1 MKPTIISSANDEKL
15 VEHIIKQNRDLQSSC
30 ESMKTEMNDLNNEK
44 DLLENENESMQKS
57 RQIMIG
63 YMKNLN
69 ELSKTE
75 SKIRHNHYKSY
86 CLMYRFNIGL
96 LIFCS
101 TFYAMLLAINNRT
114 IQHVYY
120 MVYLLSLIIFTKY
133 IYDTNKS
140 IQKQNTDLYVELKK
154 IESANDLINDLL
166 DNL

>member
-1 MKPTIISSANDEKL
+1 MKPTIISSPNDEKL
-15 VEHIIKQNRDLQSSC
+15 VEHIIQQNKDLQSSC

-44 DLLENENESMQKS
+44 DMLENENESMQKS

-86 CLMYRFNIGL
+86 CLMYQFNVGL

-101 TFYAMLLAINNRT
+101 SFYAIILAIENHMT
-114 IQHVYY
+114 QHMYCIL
-120 MVYLLSLIIFTKY
+120 YLLSLLIFTKY
-133 IYDTNKS
+133 IYDTNTN

>member
-1 MKPTIISSANDEKL
+1 MKPTIISSSNDEKL
-15 VEHIIKQNRDLQSSC
+15 VEHIIQQNKDLQSSC

-44 DLLENENESMQKS
+44 DMLENENESMQKS

-75 SKIRHNHYKSY
+75 SRIRHNHYKSY
-86 CLMYRFNIGL
+86 CLMYQFNIGL
-96 LIFCS
+96 IIFC
-101 TFYAMLLAINNRT
+101 TCFYAMLLAINNRT

-120 MVYLLSLIIFTKY
+120 MVYLLSLMVFTKY
-133 IYDTNKS
+133 IYDSNKN

-154 IESANDLINDLL
+154 IESANDLVNDLL

>member
-1 MKPTIISSANDEKL
+1 MKNNKIKKSKLSNFKNKLDFWATNSEEGGWNISSTDEGSQK
-15 VEHIIKQNRDLQSSC
+15 
-30 ESMKTEMNDLNNEK
+30 M
-44 DLLENENESMQKS
+44 LENENESMQKS

-86 CLMYRFNIGL
+86 CLMFQFNIGL

-101 TFYAMLLAINNRT
+101 SFYAMLLAINNRT

-120 MVYLLSLIIFTKY
+120 MVYLISLMVFTKY
-133 IYDTNKS
+133 IYDTNKN

>member
-15 VEHIIKQNRDLQSSC
+15 VEHIIQQNKDLQSSC

-44 DLLENENESMQKS
+44 DMLENENESMQKS

-86 CLMYRFNIGL
+86 CLMFQFNIGL

-101 TFYAMLLAINNRT
+101 SFYAMLLAINNRT

-120 MVYLLSLIIFTKY
+120 MVYLISLMVFTKY
-133 IYDTNKS
+133 IYDTNKN

>member
-1 MKPTIISSANDEKL
+1 MKPTIISSSNDEKL
-15 VEHIIKQNRDLQSSC
+15 VEHIIQQNKDLQSSC

-44 DLLENENESMQKS
+44 DMLENENESMQKS

-75 SKIRHNHYKSY
+75 SKIRNNHYKSY
-86 CLMYRFNIGL
+86 CLMYQFNIGL

-101 TFYAMLLAINNRT
+101 SFYAMLLAINNRT

-120 MVYLLSLIIFTKY
+120 MVYLLSLMVFTKY
-133 IYDTNKS
+133 IYDTNKN